1 MVKIRLKRI
10 GNKFNAIYRIIVADA
25 KAPRDGKFIE
35 EIGFYN
41 PHSKELKIE
50 KELAFKWL
58 SNGAQLTDTAKD
70 LFTKEK
76 LIAEFNKQKSQKKVK
91 KAKTRKTKSKE
102 TKDKKNKSVKKQTK
116 TKSSKVEKPAK

>member
-10 GNKFNAIYRIIVADA
+10 GNKFNAIYRIVVADA

-50 KELAFKWL
+50 MISLDHDAGDYGADYIELLNWL
-58 SNGAQLTDTAKD
+58 EQKQELCGWIIPTVFEIHSMNVVGAENMKRVI
-70 LFTKEK
+70 KHNNWK
-76 LIAEFNKQKSQKKVK
+76 MN
-91 KAKTRKTKSKE
+91 
-102 TKDKKNKSVKKQTK
+102 
-116 TKSSKVEKPAK
+116 